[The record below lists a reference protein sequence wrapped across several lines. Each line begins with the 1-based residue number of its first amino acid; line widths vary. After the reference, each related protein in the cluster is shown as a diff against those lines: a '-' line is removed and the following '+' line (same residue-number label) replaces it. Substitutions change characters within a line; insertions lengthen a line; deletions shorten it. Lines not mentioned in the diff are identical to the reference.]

1 MEPALLRST
10 CRRVLSS
17 CNYSVKRRPYLPSR
31 RSYTT
36 SQDTP
41 PQDEIQA
48 APPINFS
55 SDSNQLSRPRAELIP
70 QSIFT
75 QRGGDDKNRIDYRS
89 LLSRA
94 RIVPASPSYFSATP
108 QYTDD
113 YLYLSALLRRHQ
125 ILPTLP
131 AGEAPRV
138 SWKKLD
144 QYKTEVAEPV
154 RQKKYGMLLALL
166 KRLNLIHPSLM
177 PEDVQV
183 ALEKYKRDV
192 QPHLNKPKPIV
203 VDSYGVA
210 RANGRRKSSSANVH
224 LVEGDGQVLI
234 NERSL
239 TDYFPRLH
247 DRESAVWALKATGRL
262 DKYNVWVLV
271 SGGGMTGQSE
281 AITLALSKALLAHE
295 PDLKPALRR
304 GMCLCRR
311 LFRYWMSANR
321 STLQLGVSLAIQ
333 GVWRGK
339 SLVTLKRE
347 RCQHGLNGDIRCNFF
362 LTVIKFHAVRV
373 FRHSSPIVPTGL
385 SMSRNSLSISIR

>member
-1 MEPALLRST
+1 MLSRLDSLDAMEPVLLRHTFRQVISSFHRSAN
-10 CRRVLSS
+10 RRT
-17 CNYSVKRRPYLPSR
+17 NLPSR
-31 RSYTT
+31 RSYATPK
-36 SQDTP
+36 DTN
-41 PQDEIQA
+41 PQNEIKA
-48 APPINFS
+48 APPISFS
-55 SDSNQLSRPRAELIP
+55 SDSNQFSRPRAELIP
-70 QSIFT
+70 PNLST
-75 QRGGDDKNRIDYRS
+75 QRGDDDKNRIDYRS
-89 LLSRA
+89 LLSRV

-113 YLYLSALLRRHQ
+113 YLYLAALLRRHQ

-138 SWKKLD
+138 AWKKLD

-177 PEDVQV
+177 PEDVQL

-203 VDSYGVA
+203 VDAYGVA
-210 RANGRRKSSSANVH
+210 RANGKRKSSSANVY
-224 LVEGDGQVLI
+224 LVEGDGQVMI

-262 DKYNVWVLV
+262 DKYNVWVV
-271 SGGGMTGQSE
+271 VNGGGMTGQAE
-281 AITLALSKALLAHE
+281 AITLALAKALLAHE

-304 GMCLCRR
+304 GVFLCQ
-311 LFRYWMSANR
+311 LCPPWMKANR
-321 STLQLGVSLAIQ
+321 FPLQLAVLPAIQ
-333 GVWRGK
+333 DVWRGR
-339 SLVTLKRE
+339 SQATLKRE
-347 RCQHGLNGDIRCNFF
+347 RCRPGLNGDIRCSF
-362 LTVIKFHAVRV
+362 LFEHLCKFNATHV
-373 FRHSSPIVPTGL
+373 FSHVF
-385 SMSRNSLSISIR
+385 